1 MSSVRFCK
9 RKRLVLLFTSKGLFP
24 FTNFLLYHCC
34 KWTPL
39 VFFPCALISS
49 AYNVPLSYWRIPTS
63 NLLFVLFS
71 LTMKTLW
78 TPWRLEHVL
87 GNAPKTNG
95 CIFEPDGQ
103 DSANKKLLLLY
114 RDALVIVL
122 LNRFPYSNGHLL
134 VAPARHVPCITELS
148 QQESTAVINMIK
160 KATSLLTKHLS
171 PRWL

>member
-1 MSSVRFCK
+1 
-9 RKRLVLLFTSKGLFP
+9 
-24 FTNFLLYHCC
+24 
-34 KWTPL
+34 
-39 VFFPCALISS
+39 
-49 AYNVPLSYWRIPTS
+49 
-63 NLLFVLFS
+63 
-71 LTMKTLW
+71 MKTLW

-87 GNAPKTNG
+87 GDAPKTNG

-171 PRWL
+171 PHGFNIGCNIGSVAGAGIADHLHFHIVPRWNGDHSFITVLADIRTIPEHIEDTFDRLSPDFLSLNENNRTWIP